1 MRAPTTGEVSLARDL
16 RNTKGERLRDRL
28 DGLLSVAQS
37 SWTEEALL
45 EVLSFLEDDLPRS
58 LSELASLEGK
68 RERAPI
74 MDLTDILRALTG
86 SGVVGVVGVFGGEG
100 GSCCDGVSVH
110 DEDLRE
116 REKKNL
122 ESELS
127 ELKVLLLLPGLGP

>member
-1 MRAPTTGEVSLARDL
+1 
-16 RNTKGERLRDRL
+16 
-28 DGLLSVAQS
+28 
-37 SWTEEALL
+37 
-45 EVLSFLEDDLPRS
+45 
-58 LSELASLEGK
+58 
-68 RERAPI
+68 

-127 ELKVLLLLPGLGP
+127 ELKVLLLLPGLGPKIAHDRLLDRGGVCVCSGRTMEEEADGGDARLLVYIFCCFSHSRYGFQTEHR

>member
-1 MRAPTTGEVSLARDL
+1 M
-16 RNTKGERLRDRL
+16 
-28 DGLLSVAQS
+28 
-37 SWTEEALL
+37 
-45 EVLSFLEDDLPRS
+45 EDDLPRS